1 MVSDKPHYV
10 GHRKRLRERFLKSG
24 FTGMADHEVIELL
37 LTLAIPRKDVKEP
50 AKALLARFG
59 NLKGIFDA
67 PLEELQTIPMI
78 GSVAPVAFRI
88 MREAF

>member
-1 MVSDKPHYV
+1 
-10 GHRKRLRERFLKSG
+10 
-24 FTGMADHEVIELL
+24 MADHEVIEIL

-59 NLKGIFDA
+59 NLRGIFDA

-78 GSVAPVAFRI
+78 GSVVPVAFRI
-88 MREAF
+88 MREVATLYLQQKAEIRRQSDSP